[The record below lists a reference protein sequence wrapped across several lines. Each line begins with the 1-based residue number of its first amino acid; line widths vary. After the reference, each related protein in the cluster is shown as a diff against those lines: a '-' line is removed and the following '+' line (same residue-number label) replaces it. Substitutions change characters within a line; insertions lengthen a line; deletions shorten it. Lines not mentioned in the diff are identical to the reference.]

1 MSITNEYKM
10 KENHAVVIVT
20 YHPNDDVINGI
31 ATAARFVSNLIVVDN
46 TDAPA
51 LILSKVEHL
60 CKVIYMNEN
69 GGIAKALNVGAEY
82 AFNSGCQFVAFF
94 DQDSNI
100 SQSLID
106 SLLDVITEFAIDQ
119 KIAVVGP
126 AYFDTRLAKKAP
138 FITFKQ
144 GRLCRVPAEG
154 DKLIEAD
161 YIITSGSIISRKSWE
176 CIGPHDDSLFI
187 DYVDIEWC
195 LRAKSLGWRV
205 IGVPYVVMEHT
216 LGDEPINVFGKKLPV
231 HSPIRHYYFFRNCIS
246 LLRRDYI
253 PTGFKVRE
261 LCFLPIRFFVYA
273 FFTKNKLSHITK
285 MSKGLLDGIL
295 SKSGPYL

>member
-1 MSITNEYKM
+1 MSNFIDK
-10 KENHAVVIVT
+10 KLSAIVIVT
-20 YHPNDDVINGI
+20 YFPDSRVTSKVIGMSKLVDLVYVVDNTPENGSGFTTDVIPSNVSILALGENKGI
-31 ATAARFVSNLIVVDN
+31 ATALNHGADLAFKDGADFV
-46 TDAPA
+46 
-51 LILSKVEHL
+51 
-60 CKVIYMNEN
+60 
-69 GGIAKALNVGAEY
+69 
-82 AFNSGCQFVAFF
+82 FFF
-94 DQDSNI
+94 DQDSNPD
-100 SQSLID
+100 QSMIDTLITVSSGFVD
-106 SLLDVITEFAIDQ
+106 SNV
-119 KIAVVGP
+119 AVVGP

-161 YIITSGSIISRKSWE
+161 YLITSGSIISRKSWE

-216 LGDEPINVFGKKLPV
+216 LGDEPISVFGKKLPV

>member
-1 MSITNEYKM
+1 MIITTEYKI

-31 ATAARFVSNLIVVDN
+31 ETAARFVSNLIVVDN

-82 AFNSGCQFVAFF
+82 AFDSGCQFVAFF

-100 SQSLID
+100 SQNLID
-106 SLLDVITEFAIDQ
+106 SLLDVITGFASEQ

-161 YIITSGSIISRKSWE
+161 YLITSGSIISRKSWE
-176 CIGPHDDSLFI
+176 SIGPHDDSLFI

-216 LGDEPINVFGKKLPV
+216 LGDEPISVFGKKLPV

-253 PTGFKVRE
+253 PSGFKLRE
-261 LCFLPIRFFVYA
+261 FCFLPIRFFVYS
-273 FFTKNKLSHITK
+273 FFTKNKFSHIAK

-295 SKSGPYL
+295 SRSGPYR